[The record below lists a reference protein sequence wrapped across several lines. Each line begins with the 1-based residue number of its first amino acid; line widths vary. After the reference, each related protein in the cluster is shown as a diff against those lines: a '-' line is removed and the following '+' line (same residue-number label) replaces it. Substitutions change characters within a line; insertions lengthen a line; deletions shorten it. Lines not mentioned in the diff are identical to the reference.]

1 MHHSALK
8 RLSVNRDFLHT
19 VPPME
24 NTPVPYYPTT
34 GNHRSQRVGIATSGG
49 NAPALNAVI
58 HGATQ
63 ELKLRG
69 HEAVGIPRGWD
80 GMLKRK
86 RLIHLCD
93 LSHEELMSLVHTGG
107 STLRNCRT
115 KIGKEHYPKLKRVVA
130 GYGLDGIIIA
140 GGDDTL
146 GQAARINRL
155 HVLQPAHKRSN
166 GNTFMFM
173 GVPKTVDNDVDGTA
187 KTFGFESAVQ
197 AVRKQVID
205 MKTDA
210 RTMCRLGV
218 VEVMGRDAG
227 HIALHAGYAGGA
239 DITLIPEFK
248 LPVNEVAN
256 RVAEVLL
263 EQEYCVICVGEA
275 YGGVEGNE
283 ADGFGHK
290 KKQDAGKKLIA
301 ALKEHLLNH
310 PKLQRRKMNDVAT
323 SLQVVGYDARDG
335 DPVATDSIL
344 GGQFGGLAAHLADR
358 EQYGRM
364 VSLQNGE
371 ITHIALS
378 RAKGGRVV
386 TELEYDPVT
395 MRMWNIPKGVVPV
408 VLRARQK
415 AERAMRGHTA

>member
-1 MHHSALK
+1 
-8 RLSVNRDFLHT
+8 
-19 VPPME
+19 ME

-34 GNHRSQRVGIATSGG
+34 GNRRSQRVGIATSGG

-63 ELKLRG
+63 ELNLRG
-69 HEAVGIPRGWD
+69 HEAVGIPKGWD
-80 GMLKRK
+80 GMIERQ
-86 RLIHLCD
+86 RLIRLCD
-93 LSHEELMSLVHTGG
+93 LSHEKLMALVYTGG
-107 STLRNCRT
+107 SELRNCRT
-115 KIGKEHYPKLKRVVA
+115 KIGYEHFPKLKRVID
-130 GYGLDGIIIA
+130 GYGLDGIIMI

-146 GQAARINRL
+146 GQAARLNRQK
-155 HVLQPAHKRSN
+155 VLQPVHERN
-166 GNTFMFM
+166 NRNTSMFI
-173 GVPKTVDNDVDGTA
+173 GVPKTIDNDVEGTEQ
-187 KTFGFESAVQ
+187 TFGFESAVQ
-197 AVRKQVID
+197 AVRRQVID
-205 MKTDA
+205 MKTDT
-210 RTMCRLGV
+210 RTMRRLGV
-218 VEVMGRDAG
+218 IEVMGRDAG

-239 DITLIPEFK
+239 DITLIPEFEIPAK
-248 LPVNEVAN
+248 EVAN
-256 RVAEVLL
+256 RVADILL

-275 YGGVEGNE
+275 YGGAEGNE

-290 KKQDAGKKLIA
+290 NKQDAGKKLIA
-301 ALKEHLLNH
+301 LLKEQLKTH
-310 PKLQRRKMNDVAT
+310 PKLRKRRLHNVGT

-335 DPVATDSIL
+335 SPVAFDSIL

-358 EQYGRM
+358 EKYGRM

-408 VLRARQK
+408 VLRARRK
-415 AERAMRGHTA
+415 AERAMRGHPA